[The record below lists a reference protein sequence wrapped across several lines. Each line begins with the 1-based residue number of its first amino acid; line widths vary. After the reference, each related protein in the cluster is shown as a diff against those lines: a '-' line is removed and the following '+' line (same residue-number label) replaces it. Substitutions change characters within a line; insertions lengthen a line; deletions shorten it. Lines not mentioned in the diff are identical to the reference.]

1 MLFMVI
7 ERFEGDDMVPAYRR
21 LHGAGRGLPEGVTFL
36 GSWIEAGFR
45 RCFQLM
51 ACDDLRRLQ
60 QWVLHWRGT
69 GTTFEVVPV
78 IEGREAAELVAPLID
93 AAG

>member
-21 LHGAGRGLPEGVTFL
+21 LREAGRGLPEGVTFV
-36 GSWIEAGFR
+36 GSWVEAGFR

-69 GTTFEVVPV
+69 GTAFEVVPV

-93 AAG
+93 AAP